1 MDYSYAFLIILLPML
16 SFIILGLWGMKMSH
30 KVAGLIGTTSL
41 GIVTILS
48 YVTAFG
54 YFTAGRC
61 ADGAYATV
69 VPFNFNWMHFGA
81 LNFDLGI
88 MLDPISVMML
98 IVISTVSLMV
108 HIYSFGYMHGEKGFQ
123 RYYAF
128 LSLFTMSMLG
138 LVVATNIFQ
147 MYLFWELVGVSSYLL
162 IGFYYP
168 LHAAVAASKKAFI
181 VTRFADLF
189 FLIGILIFGFYTE
202 SFSFSFVNNLQH
214 YRYRYEPVGLAS
226 SHHS

>member
-16 SFIILGLWGMKMSH
+16 SFIILGLCGMKMSH

-54 YFTAGRC
+54 YFTADRC
-61 ADGAYATV
+61 DDGAYATV

-98 IVISTVSLMV
+98 IVISTHLLVWLHAWREGFPALLRLPVALHNVHARTCCGNKHLPDVSL
-108 HIYSFGYMHGEKGFQ
+108 
-123 RYYAF
+123 
-128 LSLFTMSMLG
+128 LG
-138 LVVATNIFQ
+138 AC
-147 MYLFWELVGVSSYLL
+147 GC
-162 IGFYYP
+162 
-168 LHAAVAASKKAFI
+168 
-181 VTRFADLF
+181 
-189 FLIGILIFGFYTE
+189 
-202 SFSFSFVNNLQH
+202 
-214 YRYRYEPVGLAS
+214 
-226 SHHS
+226 